1 MHSSIRSCTASGANL
16 EVEPLGQ
23 SQSIAKDRLHRAVAA
38 ARRYTRLVYELGAD
52 LFGHF
57 PADTTKVLAASAA
70 SLGCQVLA
78 LVVLFAYMRA
88 LESNELLYGYAPRTS
103 LALFVLVA
111 VAIAVL
117 FFGFALLEY
126 RSNIAIIDTCRR
138 YQASGAQQA
147 LSLSSRLPQ
156 WFSREKS
163 PRRVSFRHLQQIL
176 STDVNHRSRMARL
189 LLRSVIP
196 AVRVM
201 LSAGAILYI
210 NLQFSLLI
218 FVIIGIPIAGLYWVS
233 KKIADTI
240 TSRESGSQP
249 VFAQQLELLSTS
261 WENKAH
267 LLPGAIDQELAL
279 GQAGSRHRLYF
290 KRLRAKTFGQLL
302 MNTANTLGL
311 MVLVLSL
318 GFWILQEEQGNW
330 SLWLTY
336 LLALRY
342 FFTSLNRVAQAV
354 VQSARFNRQ
363 VRRFMEFLAA
373 ATLAANSPNPENT
386 PCPDHVLQAYKGGD
400 TYSDDDDLDE
410 D

>member
-1 MHSSIRSCTASGANL
+1 
-16 EVEPLGQ
+16 
-23 SQSIAKDRLHRAVAA
+23 
-38 ARRYTRLVYELGAD
+38 
-52 LFGHF
+52 
-57 PADTTKVLAASAA
+57 
-70 SLGCQVLA
+70 
-78 LVVLFAYMRA
+78 
-88 LESNELLYGYAPRTS
+88 
-103 LALFVLVA
+103 
-111 VAIAVL
+111 
-117 FFGFALLEY
+117 
-126 RSNIAIIDTCRR
+126 
-138 YQASGAQQA
+138 
-147 LSLSSRLPQ
+147 
-156 WFSREKS
+156 
-163 PRRVSFRHLQQIL
+163 
-176 STDVNHRSRMARL
+176 MARL

-373 ATLAANSPNPENT
+373 ATLAANGPNPENT
-386 PCPDHVLQAYKGGD
+386 PCPDHVLHAYQGGD